1 MNYGKIIGTG
11 RYLPNKVLTN
21 FDLEKMVDTTD
32 EWIYSRSG
40 IKERRIADQ
49 ESSIDLAILAAKD
62 AIKSANINP
71 EVIDI
76 IIVATMTSEYTTPA
90 VGCLVQKAIGA
101 HNAMAFDIS
110 AACSGFIYSL
120 HIANQFLV
128 NGIYKTALV
137 IGSEKLS
144 HIINWEDRNTCVLFG
159 DGAGAVVIEA
169 SSTPGILATECKS
182 VGEDYACLTA
192 GNNRVKTPFGKLDIV
207 QEQLQM
213 DGREVFEFACTKVPQ
228 CIENLLETA
237 QMSKDEIDFYI
248 LHQAN
253 IRIIKK
259 VAKKLDQDIEKFYT
273 NMEKYG
279 NTSSASIA
287 IALDEMYKSG
297 VLQGK
302 KAVLSG
308 FGAGLTYGA
317 TVIQF

>member
-11 RYLPNKVLTN
+11 RYLPSKVITN
-21 FDLEKMVDTTD
+21 YDLEKMVDTSD

-40 IKERRIADQ
+40 IKERCIADK
-49 ESSIDLAILAAKD
+49 ESSVDLAIYAAQD
-62 AIKSANINP
+62 AIQSAKINP
-71 EVIDI
+71 ETIDI

-90 VGCLVQKAIGA
+90 VACLVQKEIKA
-101 HNAMAFDIS
+101 HNAMAFDVS
-110 AACSGFIYSL
+110 AACSGFIFGI
-120 HIANQFLV
+120 HIANQFIV
-128 NGIYKTALV
+128 NGIYKRALI

-159 DGAGAVVIEA
+159 DGAGAIIMEA
-169 SSTPGILATECKS
+169 SDTPGIIATDCKS

-192 GNNRVKTPFGKLDIV
+192 GNNRVKTPFTNLEVV
-207 QEQLQM
+207 QEHLQM

-228 CIENLLETA
+228 CIESLLETS
-237 QMSKDEIDFYI
+237 QINKDAIDYYI

-259 VAKKLDQDIEKFYT
+259 VAKKLDQDIQKFYT

-279 NTSSASIA
+279 NTSSASIG

-297 VLQGK
+297 ELVGK
-302 KAVLSG
+302 KVVLSG